1 MEYMAK
7 CMGLKIKDKE
17 GTKHGN
23 VAEPRLAT
31 LLEQAVKEPHKTQQI
46 ALPLAVLQRILS
58 YCKKGPDIQQK
69 LKTQSLFEFSLAAA
83 ESWET
88 AGLKNAR
95 SKLNQKAQKA
105 LRKKDMD
112 ELGDDRETSS
122 SITTIT
128 NDLASLHENDDDVF
142 NDGEFLEHYD
152 SV

>member
-7 CMGLKIKDKE
+7 CMGLKIKKDNE
-17 GTKHGN
+17 GAKQGN
-23 VAEPRLAT
+23 VAEPRLAA
-31 LLEQAVKEPHKTQQI
+31 LLEQAVKEPQKTQQI
-46 ALPLAVLQRILS
+46 GLPLTVLQSILS
-58 YCKKGPDIQQK
+58 YCKKGPDIQHK

-105 LRKKDMD
+105 LRKKDME
-112 ELGDDRETSS
+112 ELGDDRDASS
-122 SITTIT
+122 SIT

-142 NDGEFLEHYD
+142 NDGEFLELYD
-152 SV
+152 GV